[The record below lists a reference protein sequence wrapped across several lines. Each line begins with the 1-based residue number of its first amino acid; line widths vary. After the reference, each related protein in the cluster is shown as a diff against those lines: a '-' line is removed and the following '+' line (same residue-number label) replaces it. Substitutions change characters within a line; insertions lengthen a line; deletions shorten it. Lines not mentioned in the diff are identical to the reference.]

1 MRPLPTQDEA
11 LHELDAEMPALRSIV
26 DKAFAAWQEREQMSA
41 QSHLPT
47 GSSMSIKA
55 TDVYGMMVHFAKEH
69 YDGSEGRPEAK
80 KYNGIFGVMLA
91 GRYFVRFKKFNTA
104 LDVANHSSRQDEKYR
119 RQIPFGELADA
130 QVYLYVGYRHDKPF
144 TQVEGVHL
152 VCRMS
157 DVVEWQINLTTMVKE
172 ESLTIPFPVA
182 APAVARPRVRVRK
195 TGTDGDQA
203 TGTHG

>member
-11 LHELDAEMPALRSIV
+11 LHELDAEMPALRSVV
-26 DKAFAAWQEREQMSA
+26 DKAFTAWQAREQMSA
-41 QSHLPT
+41 ESHIPT
-47 GSSMSIKA
+47 GTSMSIKA

-69 YDGSEGRPEAK
+69 YDGREGRPEAK

-91 GRYFVRFKKFNTA
+91 GRYFVRFKKLNAA

-172 ESLTIPFPVA
+172 ESLTIPFTVA
-182 APAVARPRVRVRK
+182 APVKERRVRVRK